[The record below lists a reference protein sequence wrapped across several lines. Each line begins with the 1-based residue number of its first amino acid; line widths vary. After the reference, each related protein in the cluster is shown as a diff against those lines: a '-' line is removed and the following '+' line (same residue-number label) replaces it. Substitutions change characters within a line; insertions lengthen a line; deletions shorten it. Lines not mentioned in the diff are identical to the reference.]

1 MAEGKNPEKKLT
13 LEETMRRI
21 RPLFIMMMMFPL
33 IGMVAAMVIL
43 YMIQP
48 KNLLLMEGMIFL
60 SMVFF
65 VVTTYLVFKRMGHM
79 GQTVKLAEQSSN

>member
-65 VVTTYLVFKRMGHM
+65 VVTTYLVFKRMGQM
-79 GQTVKLAEQSSN
+79 GQKAKPAEQVSN

>member
-33 IGMVAAMVIL
+33 IGMVVAMVII

-65 VVTTYLVFKRMGHM
+65 VVTTYLVFKRMGQM
-79 GQTVKLAEQSSN
+79 GQKAKPAEQVSN